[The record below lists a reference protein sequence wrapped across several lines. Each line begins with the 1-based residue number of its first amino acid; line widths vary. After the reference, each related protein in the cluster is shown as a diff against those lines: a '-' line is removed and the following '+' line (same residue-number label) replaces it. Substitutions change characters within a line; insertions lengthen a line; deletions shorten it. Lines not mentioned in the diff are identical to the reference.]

1 MKHKI
6 LEISDKLRRNEVT
19 ENEARNLLLGLFCV
33 SVSLPVESF
42 DADEFLN
49 TKDIW
54 NHPYISDRTES
65 KGYEVAQLM
74 AEFTNK
80 VVSNER

>member
-1 MKHKI
+1 MKTELSKI
-6 LEISDKLRRNEVT
+6 AQDLEQCTITD
-19 ENEARNLLLGLFCV
+19 NEARTLLLGLLGV

-42 DADEFLN
+42 DADDFLN

-65 KGYEVAQLM
+65 NGYEVAQLM
-74 AEFTNK
+74 AEFANK
-80 VVSNER
+80 CFSNER